1 MRTKHLL
8 TTFATLSFKKTK
20 ALLLQGIFPTLSV
33 TDIMGIQHHL
43 AASLVRIATHCLL
56 WVNLEEIIISI
67 LLFI

>member
-1 MRTKHLL
+1 M

-20 ALLLQGIFPTLSV
+20 TLLLQGISPAVSV

-43 AASLVRIATHCLL
+43 AASLVRITTHYLL
-56 WVNLEEIIISI
+56 WVNLDEIIISI